1 MDGQNIFNETSLK
14 DDSNY
19 ERIKTAAGYSSS
31 IIDRLRHQRDDQT
44 LCDIILCVENQLYP
58 VHK

>member
-1 MDGQNIFNETSLK
+1 MDGQNIFNETSSK

-19 ERIKTAAGYSSS
+19 ERIKTATGYSSS
-31 IIDRLRHQRDDQT
+31 IIDRLRNQRDDQT